1 MDKVPE
7 GDRCT
12 CDPKVEKA
20 PPIPPHRK
28 NVLDGLL
35 VTPLQTLRHP
45 STLYLVPGNENTPY
59 CHTCGRIIS
68 DRKSHAKNTAATPAK
83 YCSSRC
89 RSHKPGPT
97 DRKIEEAFVMLLNGE
112 EDVTAAHLAL
122 GAPPPPS
129 SGKRREEKRKKGER
143 RIVVQCQDVETLVFG
158 SRVDPEKTYGRKKN
172 RAKREWRSVD
182 MVSEEEG
189 SVEGDKN
196 QGSTD
201 ANKAVGTASEGENA
215 GDTDGTAG
223 TGSDGEA
230 AAGASSTGSP
240 VAGDEEGGVSLT
252 ASKPEKK
259 KGGRAKL
266 RPPQYEAEVNGS
278 IGGEIS
284 KAERQE
290 ESAEVIQKRLEGQ
303 RKAEER
309 EMVRRAA
316 RRGCAFGFV
325 VGSQDGKDANGK
337 KSEERRKCEAIMNDQ
352 AVEASYAKESGV
364 FDGVSEGG
372 RAACNLMDASVQDL
386 QTSQSVCVRIALRI
400 LDSACPNAIDPA
412 QKTCRDEL
420 SLGRSLFRQRVD
432 VQSKS
437 CDTEEGLLVGQLYLA
452 GTKPKHR
459 AY

>member
-1 MDKVPE
+1 MSWMDSWSRPSKHSA
-7 GDRCT
+7 T
-12 CDPKVEKA
+12 
-20 PPIPPHRK
+20 PPP
-28 NVLDGLL
+28 
-35 VTPLQTLRHP
+35 
-45 STLYLVPGNENTPY
+45 LYLVPGNENTPY

-172 RAKREWRSVD
+172 RAKRGFADPEEWRSVD

-352 AVEASYAKESGV
+352 AVEASYAKGEWGIRWR
-364 FDGVSEGG
+364 E
-372 RAACNLMDASVQDL
+372 
-386 QTSQSVCVRIALRI
+386 
-400 LDSACPNAIDPA
+400 
-412 QKTCRDEL
+412 
-420 SLGRSLFRQRVD
+420 
-432 VQSKS
+432 
-437 CDTEEGLLVGQLYLA
+437 
-452 GTKPKHR
+452 
-459 AY
+459 